1 MAEVIDT
8 PAPSVPRLIAIALTM
23 GGLFW
28 GMFLLLAFGPPV
40 LFSFPFGV
48 GYLVTVGY
56 IVRAVSVPAFG
67 IRMSIWIASLAV
79 QGSFLFADIP
89 DITRTGL
96 NLISAW
102 WLFATVCS
110 AIAIATER
118 RRHRV

>member
-1 MAEVIDT
+1 MAVAIDT
-8 PAPSVPRLIAIALTM
+8 PAPSVARLIAIALTM

-28 GMFLLLAFGPPV
+28 GMFLLLAFGPV
-40 LFSFPFGV
+40 ALFPFPFGV

-67 IRMSIWIASLAV
+67 IRMAIWIASLMV
-79 QGSFLFADIP
+79 QGYWLLLSIP

-102 WLFATVCS
+102 WLFATVRS
-110 AIAIATER
+110 GIAIAKER
-118 RRHRV
+118 RNRA

>member
-1 MAEVIDT
+1 MAVAIDT
-8 PAPSVPRLIAIALTM
+8 PAPSVARLIAIALMM

-28 GMFLLLAFGPPV
+28 GMFLLLAFGPV
-40 LFSFPFGV
+40 ALFPLPFGV

-67 IRMSIWIASLAV
+67 IRMLIWIASLMV
-79 QGSFLFADIP
+79 QGYWLLQSIP

-110 AIAIATER
+110 VIAIATER
-118 RRHRV
+118 RRHRI